1 MVEGFAWLE
10 KKIIYSRYNGGETN
24 DKKLTP
30 YLKQLIQ
37 YNIS

>member
-10 KKIIYSRYNGGETN
+10 KKIIYLRYNGDETT

-30 YLKQLIQ
+30 YLKQLI
-37 YNIS
+37 